1 MSMLLAL
8 DTSTRHCSVALW
20 RDGDCFMHE
29 ADTPQSHAR
38 SILPMVQAVL
48 AEAQVSPGQLD
59 ALAFA
64 HGPGAFTGLRIAA
77 ATAQGLALGWNR
89 PVIAVSTLEVLARQA
104 VDMGEK
110 GPFMAVLDARMGE
123 LYAAVFCEPAKMG
136 EAPSLITQERVLEWV
151 SGHGV
156 QTVVG
161 QPGEHAGLFEACRL
175 VEVPPRADALAALA
189 GERLHEARPV
199 SEVVPVPLYLRD
211 KVADKPAGR

>member
-1 MSMLLAL
+1 MSTLLAL

-20 RDGDCFMHE
+20 CDGDCLMHE

-48 AEAQVSPGQLD
+48 AEAQASPHQLD

-110 GPFMAVLDARMGE
+110 GPFLAVLDARMGE
-123 LYAAVFCEPAKMG
+123 LYAAVFHDLAKIG
-136 EAPSLITQERVLEWV
+136 ETPSLISPERADEWV
-151 SGHGV
+151 TEHGV

-175 VEVPPRADALAALA
+175 IELPPKADALAALA
-189 GERLHEARPV
+189 SERLNDARPV
-199 SEVVPVPLYLRD
+199 AEVVPVPLYLRD

>member
-1 MSMLLAL
+1 MSTLLAL

-77 ATAQGLALGWNR
+77 ATAQGLALGWNL
-89 PVIAVSTLEVLARQA
+89 PVLAVSTLEVLAWQA
-104 VDMGEK
+104 VREGAET
-110 GPFMAVLDARMGE
+110 PIMAVLDARTGE
-123 LYAAVFCEPAKMG
+123 LYAAVFHDPVKMG
-136 EAPSLITQERVLEWV
+136 EAPSLISPKQAGEWITE
-151 SGHGV
+151 HGV

-175 VEVPPRADALAALA
+175 IKLPPKADALAELA
-189 GERLHEARPV
+189 SERLNEARWV
-199 SEVVPVPLYLRD
+199 TDVVPVPLYLRD